1 MYHPQPRYI
10 LPSLSC
16 PSHNPEKSLSGRTTV
31 TIGMVSHSSG
41 KWQGRGRTT
50 DLNYHNNYWLLSSS
64 FLDKPTHLS
73 SLKELPSKQKT
84 GVGWSAYTLLVDS
97 GKDILT
103 MQIFGLHLS
112 TLPANHCPSVNISLC
127 QSQVTTK
134 LTGLQLSLVT
144 YIPVLR
150 INSVFLDRT

>member
-1 MYHPQPRYI
+1 MNKSTQHNEASLKSKISFWSLRNHGVSTKRVRSSEKQTSPEILMYHPQPRYI

-31 TIGMVSHSSG
+31 PIGMVSHSSG

-50 DLNYHNNYWLLSSS
+50 DLNYLNNYWLLSSS
-64 FLDKPTHLS
+64 FLDKLTRLS

-103 MQIFGLHLS
+103 M
-112 TLPANHCPSVNISLC
+112 
-127 QSQVTTK
+127 
-134 LTGLQLSLVT
+134 
-144 YIPVLR
+144 
-150 INSVFLDRT
+150 